1 MTDMAGM
8 HPTSPFLSESI
19 RQSPCG
25 TEQSLATKSLLS
37 NEAIAKHQNESG
49 TKCIY
54 SRTDISNNPFGDT
67 PSLKHCHSNEAL
79 ATRNGRSNGDAAS
92 VASVGSQESERDLR
106 RRARKQVKQEL
117 LGRGRLWP

>member
-1 MTDMAGM
+1 MAGM
-8 HPTSPFLSESI
+8 HHTSPFLSESI

-37 NEAIAKHQNESG
+37 NAVSSTREDESA
-49 TKCIY
+49 TK
-54 SRTDISNNPFGDT
+54 DIHSKIDNNRCGASPV
-67 PSLKHCHSNEAL
+67 LKHFHSNEVL
-79 ATRNGRSNGDAAS
+79 ATRSGLSNGDAAS